1 MATKGVRGMTFL
13 SLISFLLLLA
23 LVGNTCYEIG
33 VTVGRDKQRQMC
45 DCCCGDDE
53 DEEGKNE
60 K

>member
-1 MATKGVRGMTFL
+1 MTFG
-13 SLISFLLLLA
+13 SCISLLLI
-23 LVGNTCYEIG
+23 LVMLGNMCYEIG
-33 VTVGRDKQRQMC
+33 VTVGRDKQRKMC